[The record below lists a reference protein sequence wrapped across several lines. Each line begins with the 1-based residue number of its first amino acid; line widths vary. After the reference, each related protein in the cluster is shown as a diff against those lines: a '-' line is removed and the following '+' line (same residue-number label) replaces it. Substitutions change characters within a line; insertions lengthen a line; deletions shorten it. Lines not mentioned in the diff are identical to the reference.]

1 MSDKTT
7 FDSDSEILSRIA
19 SLSIR
24 ATKLVEGL
32 LTGHHRSRHKGSSVE
47 FAAYKDYSPGD
58 EIKHID
64 WKVVGKTD
72 KYHVKQFEQSTNLK
86 ATILL
91 DTSGSMGYESPAPRR
106 IKKIDYARTLV
117 AALSYLFL
125 KQYDAVGLSLF
136 SENITKHIPP
146 RSKPAHFQH
155 ILHGLATVEPVG
167 VTHIEDVIDSLVER
181 LPSRGILIFIS
192 DFLTKETN
200 IEHKLKLLVSR
211 GLEVILFHILDPDEV
226 SFPFEGDIVFESL
239 EDDPQIGLDPEDI
252 RESYKREIQ
261 SQIQYYRSCCS
272 RLGIDYVFL
281 ETSNPLEQGLS
292 YYLLRRKSLS
302 KSRT

>member
-7 FDSDSEILSRIA
+7 FDSDPAVLSRIA
-19 SLSIR
+19 SLNIC
-24 ATKLVEGL
+24 ATNLVEGL
-32 LTGHHRSRHKGSSVE
+32 LSGHHRSRHKGSSVE
-47 FAAYKDYSPGD
+47 FAEYKDYSPGD

-91 DTSGSMGYESPAPRR
+91 DTSGSMGYQSPDPRGMN
-106 IKKIDYARTLV
+106 KMDYARTLV

-136 SENITKHIPP
+136 NENVINHIPP

-155 ILHGLATVEPVG
+155 ILHGLATMTPMG
-167 VTHIEDVIDSLVER
+167 VTRLEGVIGNLVER
-181 LPSRGILIFIS
+181 LPSRGILILVS
-192 DFLTKETN
+192 DFLTKET
-200 IEHKLKLLVSR
+200 EVEQKLKLLVSR

-239 EDDPQIGLDPEDI
+239 EDDPQVGLDPEDI
-252 RESYKREIQ
+252 RETYKREIQ
-261 SQIQYYRSCCS
+261 NQIQHYRSCCAGQ
-272 RLGIDYVFL
+272 GIDYVFL
-281 ETSNPLEQGLS
+281 ETSTPLEQGLS
-292 YYLLRRKSLS
+292 YYLLRRKSLG
-302 KSRT
+302 KSGT